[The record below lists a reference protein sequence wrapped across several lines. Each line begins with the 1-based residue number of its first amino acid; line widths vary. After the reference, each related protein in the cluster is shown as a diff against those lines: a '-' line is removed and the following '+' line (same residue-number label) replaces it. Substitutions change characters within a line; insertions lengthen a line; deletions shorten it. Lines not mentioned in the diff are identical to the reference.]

1 MITCPACGASPFNAE
16 YIGMNISPCTPN
28 MFSVVGGHVKVDFV
42 KVKEYSIHSL
52 RCDKCGEFVYHS
64 KNLLWG
70 EFQAHRDAHR
80 WKERRFEA
88 AVLLKEGAG
97 LNERDFLT
105 ILSLLKKSPEAIKKL
120 EEMQDIQSDL
130 QK

>member
-1 MITCPACGASPFNAE
+1 MNCPACGASPFNAA
-16 YIGMNISPCTPN
+16 YLDMSISLCTPD
-28 MFSVVGGHVKVDFV
+28 MFSVVDRHVKVDF
-42 KVKEYSIHSL
+42 KNVKEYSIYTL